1 MKILTLKIRIL
12 VLWIFMAASVT
23 AGGILSLYDKGSIE
37 KVMSGEMG
45 IGPGMLIL
53 MVSLW
58 LIPFVL
64 AFLTVNLR
72 DKANR
77 LTNIVLGAIF
87 VAFNISNVIMRAAEQ
102 ELPPFLIILM
112 LSTIA
117 AAALILWYSIRW
129 PKYEE

>member
-23 AGGILSLYDKGSIE
+23 AGGILFLWDKGSIE
-37 KVMSGEMG
+37 KVMSGEMAFG
-45 IGPGMLIL
+45 TGMLIL

-117 AAALILWYSIRW
+117 AAALILWYAIRW